1 MRKLYDSYSP
11 DRLSLADRAYVSG
24 IHPLEL
30 WLAGYLY
37 RHPGASMREIVA
49 ASADVRQESYGWL
62 FKSSRI
68 SAQNRR
74 IRTLLEQEAFV
85 PIHAQ
90 WKRMGYPF
98 DRLVPSYATAIGT
111 SGDRPD
117 ALAELMGI
125 VVNNGIRLPTVR
137 IERLRFAADTPYE
150 TIVEADPPEPV
161 RVLRPEIAAVVRRA
175 LVDTVES
182 GTARPASHSFR
193 AAARTAMVGRGPTGN
208 GDHHTQRQPGGR
220 RCGSRCCALRRTRPM
235 RRSARPIRQSRCACF
250 APKSRPSSGGRW
262 STRSKAAPP
271 AARATASAPPTG
283 PLWSWAARPGPVT
296 TAPTGT
302 PGAAG

>member
-1 MRKLYDSYSP
+1 
-11 DRLSLADRAYVSG
+11 
-24 IHPLEL
+24 
-30 WLAGYLY
+30 
-37 RHPGASMREIVA
+37 MRETVA
-49 ASADVRQESYGWL
+49 GSADGRQESYGCL

-137 IERLRFAADTPYE
+137 IERLRFAADKP
-150 TIVEADPPEPV
+150 
-161 RVLRPEIAAVVRRA
+161 
-175 LVDTVES
+175 
-182 GTARPASHSFR
+182 
-193 AAARTAMVGRGPTGN
+193 
-208 GDHHTQRQPGGR
+208 
-220 RCGSRCCALRRTRPM
+220 
-235 RRSARPIRQSRCACF
+235 RSAEHTSELQSLMR
-250 APKSRPSSGGRW
+250 
-262 STRSKAAPP
+262 
-271 AARATASAPPTG
+271 
-283 PLWSWAARPGPVT
+283 
-296 TAPTGT
+296 T
-302 PGAAG
+302 P